1 MFNFNLQTLFKIS
14 YAYLALPLFIF
25 ICSWLNY
32 FCAIPLAILFS
43 VALYKIYRGNSIAS
57 LEWKLDGKTITA
69 FIVLASIWCFFAGIG
84 YFYYQSFDYHFR
96 NAVFRDLLT
105 YDWPVFYDK
114 ANTPMVYYMGF
125 WLVPALLGKLSALF
139 VHSAYWNFYIAN
151 IFLIVYAISGTILIF
166 AHLSLALK
174 SVSFKKSI
182 AIALLFIL
190 FSGLDIIGIL
200 FFRTQAQP
208 FVFHL
213 DWWATFMQYSSF
225 STAMFWVFNQFIP
238 IALITL
244 LVFNERNIQNFG
256 FLIVFAL
263 FFSPYPTAS
272 LGIFMLAYTF
282 LQFITSQQKK
292 AFILTQIFSI
302 PNIIG
307 VFWLLPVCS
316 LYFIT
321 NSEGIDRLWY
331 IFDQTS
337 PWRLLI
343 FLLLEFLLY
352 ALIITPS
359 YKKHLFF
366 VTSVVLLCLI
376 PFFRLDQQNNFCM
389 RASLPPLI
397 ILSVYIFRFIFEKG
411 QNTWAKALLLLLLI
425 IGTATPAFEFFR
437 GLYFVQKH
445 HQLNLVADEIYT
457 LNQKIVTMPVFGWSA
472 NHQFTAKDYQTDIF
486 WNYLAK

>member
-1 MFNFNLQTLFKIS
+1 MFNFNSQTLFKIS
-14 YAYLALPLFIF
+14 YGYLALPLFIF

-32 FCAIPLAILFS
+32 FCAVPLAILFLL
-43 VALYKIYRGNSIAS
+43 ALYKIYRGNSKTS
-57 LEWKLDGKTITA
+57 PEWKLDGKTTTA

-114 ANTPMVYYMGF
+114 ADTPLVYYMGF

-139 VHSAYWNFYIAN
+139 IHSAYWNFYIAN
-151 IFLIVYAISGTILIF
+151 IFLLVYAICGTVLIF

-174 SVSFKKSI
+174 TNSWKKSI
-182 AIALLFIL
+182 LIALLFIL
-190 FSGLDIIGIL
+190 FSGLDIIGII

-225 STAMFWVFNQFIP
+225 STAIRSYRVLR
-238 IALITL
+238 AGLLL
-244 LVFNERNIQNFG
+244 LVFNERKIQNFG
-256 FLIVFAL
+256 FLIVLAL

-272 LGIFMLAYTF
+272 LGIFMLAYA
-282 LQFITSQQKK
+282 SQQAILSLQKK
-292 AFILTQIFSI
+292 TFMLTQIFSVQ
-302 PNIIG
+302 NIIG
-307 VFWLLPVCS
+307 VFWLLPVCV
-316 LYFIT
+316 LYFMT

-352 ALIITPS
+352 ALIIAPS
-359 YKKHLFF
+359 CKKHLFF

-411 QNTWAKALLLLLLI
+411 QKTWAKVLLLLLLI
-425 IGTATPAFEFFR
+425 MGAATPAFEFFR
-437 GLYFVQKH
+437 GIYFVQKH
-445 HQLNLVADEIYT
+445 QQLNLVADDIYT

>member
-1 MFNFNLQTLFKIS
+1 MFNFNSQTLFKIS
-14 YAYLALPLFIF
+14 YGYLALPLFIF

-32 FCAIPLAILFS
+32 FCALPLAILFLL
-43 VALYKIYRGNSIAS
+43 ALYKIYRENSSSPVA
-57 LEWKLDGKTITA
+57 WRLDGKTTTA
-69 FIVLASIWCFFAGIG
+69 FIILASIWCFFAGIG

-114 ANTPMVYYMGF
+114 ANTPMVYYMVF
-125 WLVPALLGKLSALF
+125 WLVPALLGKLTALF

-151 IFLIVYAISGTILIF
+151 IFLLVYSICGTVLIF

-174 SVSFKKSI
+174 SHSWKKSI
-182 AIALLFIL
+182 LIALLFIL
-190 FSGLDIIGIL
+190 FSGLDFIGII
-200 FFRTQAQP
+200 FFRTQVQP

-256 FLIVFAL
+256 FLIVLAL

-272 LGIFMLAYTF
+272 LGIFMLAYAF

-292 AFILTQIFSI
+292 TFILTQIFSI
-302 PNIIG
+302 QNIIG
-307 VFWLLPVCS
+307 VFWLLPVCI

-337 PWRLLI
+337 LWRLLI

-352 ALIITPS
+352 ALIIAPS
-359 YKKHLFF
+359 YKKHIFF
-366 VTSVVLLCLI
+366 VTSFYSYIIFFIYFNCAYLRLNLLGGVPGVEYLLYAVGLCLYVCACRKVVLPRFFVVVFVFFALFLRKGKKLWLKLFSYCCLLLA
-376 PFFRLDQQNNFCM
+376 R
-389 RASLPPLI
+389 LPPDLNFSEAY
-397 ILSVYIFRFIFEKG
+397 ILCK
-411 QNTWAKALLLLLLI
+411 NTI
-425 IGTATPAFEFFR
+425 
-437 GLYFVQKH
+437 
-445 HQLNLVADEIYT
+445 N
-457 LNQKIVTMPVFGWSA
+457 
-472 NHQFTAKDYQTDIF
+472 
-486 WNYLAK
+486 

>member
-1 MFNFNLQTLFKIS
+1 MFNFNSQMLFKIS
-14 YAYLALPLFIF
+14 YGYLALPLFIF

-32 FCAIPLAILFS
+32 FCAVPLAILFLL
-43 VALYKIYRGNSIAS
+43 ALYKIYRGKSTAS
-57 LEWKLDGKTITA
+57 LEWKLDDKAAVTFA
-69 FIVLASIWCFFAGIG
+69 VLASIWCFFAGIG

-139 VHSAYWNFYIAN
+139 VQSAYWNFYIAN
-151 IFLIVYAISGTILIF
+151 LFLLIYAVFGTVLIF

-174 SVSFKKSI
+174 SYSWKKSVL
-182 AIALLFIL
+182 IALLFIL
-190 FSGLDIIGIL
+190 FSGLDLIGII

-208 FVFHL
+208 FVVHL
-213 DWWATFMQYSSF
+213 DGWATFMQYSSF

-256 FLIVFAL
+256 FLIVLAL
-263 FFSPYPTAS
+263 FFSPYPTVS
-272 LGIFMLAYTF
+272 LGIFMLAYAF
-282 LQFITSQQKK
+282 QQFIQSTQKNN
-292 AFILTQIFSI
+292 FLLTQIFSI

-307 VFWLLPVCS
+307 VFWLLPMCI
-316 LYFIT
+316 LYFMT
-321 NSEGIDRLWY
+321 NSDGIDRLWY

-352 ALIITPS
+352 ALIIAPT

-366 VTSVVLLCLI
+366 ITSVILLCFI

-397 ILSVYIFRFIFEKG
+397 ILAVYIFRFIFVKEQKRL
-411 QNTWAKALLLLLLI
+411 AKILLLLLLF

-437 GLYFVQKH
+437 GIYFVQKH

-457 LNQKIVTMPVFGWSA
+457 LNQQVVTMPVFGWSA
-472 NHQFTAKDYQTDIF
+472 NHQFTAKDYQTDFF
-486 WNYLAK
+486 WKYLAQ